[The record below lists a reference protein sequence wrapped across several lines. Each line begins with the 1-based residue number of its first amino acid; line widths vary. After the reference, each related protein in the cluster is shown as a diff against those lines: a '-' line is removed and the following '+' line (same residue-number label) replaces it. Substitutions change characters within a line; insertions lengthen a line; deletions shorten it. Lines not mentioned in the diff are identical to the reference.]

1 MHLQMFKKH
10 LKLNTCKT
18 QLPFLPPK
26 LAYCTVFTA
35 GNSSSIIEGAQTKDP
50 GILLTC
56 LFLSLFF
63 FLFFSIIS
71 HIQPIR
77 KSCCLYL
84 QNITKMQ
91 RLLTTSPFLACS
103 ETSSSLNYCIGLLT
117 NLSFLPPKCHSPS
130 PILARVMIL
139 KWKTDHLMSVLK
151 TPCWLPISFKVKA
164 KPLRVVPKL
173 HVICTHTH
181 RHPLPPSPTCSLPL
195 LVVFFLSLLDT
206 KQKLA

>member
-1 MHLQMFKKH
+1 MFKKH
-10 LKLNTCKT
+10 LKVNTCKT

-35 GNSSSIIEGAQTKDP
+35 GNSNSIIEGAQTKDP

-56 LFLSLFF
+56 LSLSLSLSLFF
-63 FLFFSIIS
+63 FFSLIS

-77 KSCCLYL
+77 KSCWLCL

-91 RLLTTSPFLACS
+91 HLLTTSPFLACS
-103 ETSSSLNYCIGLLT
+103 ETPSSLNYCIGLLT
-117 NLSFLPPKCHSPS
+117 NLSFLPPNCHSPS
-130 PILARVMIL
+130 PILATVMIF
-139 KWKTDHLMSVLK
+139 KWKTDHLVSVLK

-164 KPLRVVPKL
+164 EPLRVVPKL

-181 RHPLPPSPTCSLPL
+181 RHPLPVSPTCPLPL
-195 LVVFFLSLLDT
+195 LVAFFLCLLDT

>member
-1 MHLQMFKKH
+1 MQNPTPIFTPQASLLHSLHCRKR
-10 LKLNTCKT
+10 
-18 QLPFLPPK
+18 QLHYWRSTNQRPRNPPDLP
-26 LAYCTVFTA
+26 
-35 GNSSSIIEGAQTKDP
+35 
-50 GILLTC
+50 
-56 LFLSLFF
+56 LSLSLCFS
-63 FLFFSIIS
+63 FFSLIS

-103 ETSSSLNYCIGLLT
+103 ETLSSLKYCIGLLT

-181 RHPLPPSPTCSLPL
+181 RHPLPPFPTCSLPL